1 MKQFFK
7 MYRTNLF
14 LAIGTTICI
23 IWILIAIFANVI
35 TPYDPLAQ
43 DLVTRLK
50 PPSQEHWFGTDR
62 LGRDLLSRVIV
73 GAKLSVSA
81 GLITVILAGIIGS
94 IYGGIAGYIGG
105 TVDDIMMRIA
115 EMVLAFP
122 ALILAMVIGVVLGPS
137 LYNTLL
143 ALVIVA
149 WPTYARVM
157 RSAVIS
163 VKENDYVEAS
173 RALGASNIRILV
185 KEILPNTIGLLVII
199 ATLDIGNQ
207 ILFFSTLSFLGL
219 GTPPP
224 TPEWGA
230 MVADGMDNFMQWWIC
245 TFPGIAILSMAIG
258 ANFIGDGIRDFLDPK
273 LRKEF

>member
-14 LAIGTTICI
+14 FAIGTTICI
-23 IWILIAIFANVI
+23 IWILIAIFANII
-35 TPYDPLAQ
+35 TPYDPLGQ
-43 DLVTRLK
+43 DLVARLK
-50 PPSQEHWFGTDR
+50 PPNHTHLFGTDR
-62 LGRDLLSRVIV
+62 LGRDILSRVIV

-81 GLITVILAGIIGS
+81 GLITVILAGTLGS
-94 IYGGIAGYIGG
+94 IYGGIAGYVGG
-105 TVDDIMMRIA
+105 IVDDIMMRIA

-173 RALGASNIRILV
+173 RALGASNFRILV
-185 KEILPNTIGLLVII
+185 KEILPNTIGLIVII

-245 TFPGIAILSMAIG
+245 TFPGLAILSMAIG

>member
-43 DLVTRLK
+43 DLVHRLK

-62 LGRDLLSRVIV
+62 LGRDILGRVIV

-81 GLITVILAGIIGS
+81 GLITVILAGTIGS
-94 IYGGIAGYIGG
+94 IYGGIAGYVGG

-163 VKENDYVEAS
+163 VKENDYIEAS

-185 KEILPNTIGLLVII
+185 KEILPNTIGLVVII

-207 ILFFSTLSFLGL
+207 ILFFSMSALS
-219 GTPPP
+219 
-224 TPEWGA
+224 
-230 MVADGMDNFMQWWIC
+230 IC
-245 TFPGIAILSMAIG
+245 IEVC
-258 ANFIGDGIRDFLDPK
+258 K
-273 LRKEF
+273 LPYKGSEK

>member
-1 MKQFFK
+1 MKKFFK

-14 LAIGTTICI
+14 FAIGTTICI
-23 IWILIAIFANVI
+23 IWILIAIFANII
-35 TPYDPLAQ
+35 TLYDPLAQ
-43 DLVTRLK
+43 DLVARLK
-50 PPSQEHWFGTDR
+50 PPSHDHWFGTDR
-62 LGRDLLSRVIV
+62 LGRDILSRVIV

-81 GLITVILAGIIGS
+81 GLITVILAGTLGS
-94 IYGGIAGYIGG
+94 IYGGIAGYVGG

-122 ALILAMVIGVVLGPS
+122 ALILAMVIGVILGPS

-163 VKENDYVEAS
+163 IKENDYIESS
-173 RALGASNIRILV
+173 RALGASNIRIIV
-185 KEILPNTIGLLVII
+185 KEILPNAIGLVVII

-230 MVADGMDNFMQWWIC
+230 MVANGMDNFMQWWIC
-245 TFPGIAILSMAIG
+245 TFPGLAILSMAIG

>member
-1 MKQFFK
+1 MKKLFK

-14 LAIGTTICI
+14 FAIGTTICI
-23 IWILIAIFANVI
+23 IWILIAIFANI
-35 TPYDPLAQ
+35 ISLYDPLAQ
-43 DLVTRLK
+43 DLVARLK
-50 PPSQEHWFGTDR
+50 PPSHDHWFGTDR
-62 LGRDLLSRVIV
+62 LGRDILSRVIV

-81 GLITVILAGIIGS
+81 GLITVILAGTLGS
-94 IYGGIAGYIGG
+94 IYGGVAGYVGG

-122 ALILAMVIGVVLGPS
+122 ALILAMVIGVILGPS

-163 VKENDYVEAS
+163 IKENDYIESS
-173 RALGASNIRILV
+173 RALGASNIRIIV
-185 KEILPNTIGLLVII
+185 KEILPNAIGLVVII

-230 MVADGMDNFMQWWIC
+230 MVANGMDNFMQWWIC
-245 TFPGIAILSMAIG
+245 TFPGLAILSMAIG

>member
-14 LAIGTTICI
+14 FAIGTTICI
-23 IWILIAIFANVI
+23 IWILIAIFANII
-35 TPYDPLAQ
+35 TPYDPLGQ
-43 DLVTRLK
+43 DLVARLK
-50 PPSQEHWFGTDR
+50 PPNQTHLFGTDR
-62 LGRDLLSRVIV
+62 LGRDILSRVIV

-81 GLITVILAGIIGS
+81 GLITVILAGTLGS
-94 IYGGIAGYIGG
+94 IYGGIAGYAGG
-105 TVDDIMMRIA
+105 IVDDIMMRIA
-115 EMVLAFP
+115 EMILSFP

-149 WPTYARVM
+149 WPTYARIM

-173 RALGASNIRILV
+173 RALGASNFRILV
-185 KEILPNTIGLLVII
+185 KEILPNTIGLVVII

>member
-7 MYRTNLF
+7 MYRNNLF
-14 LAIGTTICI
+14 FAIGTTICI
-23 IWILIAIFANVI
+23 IWILIAIFANII
-35 TPYDPLAQ
+35 TPYDPLGQ
-43 DLVTRLK
+43 DLVARLK
-50 PPSQEHWFGTDR
+50 PPSQTHLLGTDR
-62 LGRDLLSRVIV
+62 LGRDILSRVIV

-81 GLITVILAGIIGS
+81 GLITVILAGTLGS
-94 IYGGIAGYIGG
+94 IYGGIAGYVGG
-105 TVDDIMMRIA
+105 IVDDIMMRIA

-173 RALGASNIRILV
+173 RALGASNFRILV
-185 KEILPNTIGLLVII
+185 KEILPNTIGLVVII

>member
-1 MKQFFK
+1 MKK
-7 MYRTNLF
+7 IIKLYRNNLF
-14 LAIGTTICI
+14 FAIGSTICLAWI
-23 IWILIAIFANVI
+23 IVAIFSKQIA
-35 TPYDPLAQ
+35 PYDPLAQ
-43 DLVTRLK
+43 DMLNRLQA
-50 PPSQEHWFGTDR
+50 PNANNWLGTDR
-62 LGRDLLSRVIV
+62 LGRDILSRIIV
-73 GAKLSVSA
+73 GARLSVSA
-81 GLITVILAGIIGS
+81 GLITVTLAATIGS
-94 IYGGIAGYIGG
+94 IYGGIAGYVGG
-105 TVDDIMMRIA
+105 VVDDIMMRLA

-122 ALILAMVIGVVLGPS
+122 ALILAMVIGVILGPS

-157 RSAVIS
+157 RSVVIS
-163 VKENDYVEAS
+163 IKENDYVESS

-185 KEILPNTIGLLVII
+185 KEILPNTIGSVVVL

-230 MVADGMDNFMQWWIC
+230 MVSEGMDNFMQWWIS
-245 TFPGIAILSMAIG
+245 TFPGLAILSMSVG

>member
-14 LAIGTTICI
+14 FAIGTTMCI
-23 IWILIAIFANVI
+23 IWVLIAIFANVI

-43 DLVTRLK
+43 DLVHRLK

-62 LGRDLLSRVIV
+62 LGRDILGRVIV

-81 GLITVILAGIIGS
+81 GLITVILAGTIGS
-94 IYGGIAGYIGG
+94 IYGGIAGYVGG

-163 VKENDYVEAS
+163 VKENDYIEAS

-185 KEILPNTIGLLVII
+185 KEILPNTIGLVVII

-245 TFPGIAILSMAIG
+245 TFPGLAILSMAIG
-258 ANFIGDGIRDFLDPK
+258 ANFIGDGVRDFLDPK

>member
-1 MKQFFK
+1 MKKFFK

-14 LAIGTTICI
+14 FAIGTTICI
-23 IWILIAIFANVI
+23 IWILIAIFANII

-43 DLVTRLK
+43 DLADRLK
-50 PPSQEHWFGTDR
+50 TPSRDHWFGTDR
-62 LGRDLLSRVIV
+62 LGRDILSRVIV

-81 GLITVILAGIIGS
+81 GLITVILAGTLGS
-94 IYGGIAGYIGG
+94 IYGGIAGYVGG

-122 ALILAMVIGVVLGPS
+122 ALILAMVIGVILGPS

-163 VKENDYVEAS
+163 IKENDYIESS
-173 RALGASNIRILV
+173 RALGASNIRIIV
-185 KEILPNTIGLLVII
+185 KEILPNAIGLVVII

-230 MVADGMDNFMQWWIC
+230 MVANGMDNFMQWWIC
-245 TFPGIAILSMAIG
+245 TFPGLAILSMAIG

>member
-1 MKQFFK
+1 MKKLFK

-14 LAIGTTICI
+14 FAIGTTICI
-23 IWILIAIFANVI
+23 IWILIAIFANII
-35 TPYDPLAQ
+35 TLYDPLAQ
-43 DLVTRLK
+43 DLVARLK
-50 PPSQEHWFGTDR
+50 PPSHDHWFGTDR
-62 LGRDLLSRVIV
+62 LGRDILSRVIV

-81 GLITVILAGIIGS
+81 GLITVILAGTLGS
-94 IYGGIAGYIGG
+94 IYGGIAGYVGG

-122 ALILAMVIGVVLGPS
+122 ALILAMVIGVILGPS

-163 VKENDYVEAS
+163 IKENDYIESS
-173 RALGASNIRILV
+173 RALGASNIRIIV
-185 KEILPNTIGLLVII
+185 KEILPNAIGLVVII

-230 MVADGMDNFMQWWIC
+230 MVANGMDNFMQWWIC
-245 TFPGIAILSMAIG
+245 TFPGLAILSMAIG

>member
-14 LAIGTTICI
+14 FAIGTTICI
-23 IWILIAIFANVI
+23 IWILIAIFANII
-35 TPYDPLAQ
+35 TPYDPLGQ
-43 DLVTRLK
+43 DLVVRLK
-50 PPSQEHWFGTDR
+50 PPNHTHLFGTDR
-62 LGRDLLSRVIV
+62 LGRDILSRVIV

-81 GLITVILAGIIGS
+81 GLITVILAGTLGS
-94 IYGGIAGYIGG
+94 IYGGIAGYAGG
-105 TVDDIMMRIA
+105 IVDDIMMRIA
-115 EMVLAFP
+115 EMILSFP

-173 RALGASNIRILV
+173 RALGASNFRILV
-185 KEILPNTIGLLVII
+185 KEILPNTIGLIVII

-245 TFPGIAILSMAIG
+245 TFPGLAILSMAIG

>member
-1 MKQFFK
+1 MKKLFK

-14 LAIGTTICI
+14 FAIGTTICI
-23 IWILIAIFANVI
+23 IWILIAIFANII

-43 DLVTRLK
+43 DLADRLK
-50 PPSQEHWFGTDR
+50 TPSRDHWFGTDR
-62 LGRDLLSRVIV
+62 LGRDILSRVIV

-81 GLITVILAGIIGS
+81 GLITVILAGTLGS
-94 IYGGIAGYIGG
+94 IYGGIAGYVGG

-122 ALILAMVIGVVLGPS
+122 ALILAMVIGVILGPS

-157 RSAVIS
+157 RSAVIAI
-163 VKENDYVEAS
+163 KENDYIESS
-173 RALGASNIRILV
+173 RALGASNIRILI
-185 KEILPNTIGLLVII
+185 KEILPNAIGLVVII

-230 MVADGMDNFMQWWIC
+230 MVANGMDNFMQWWIC
-245 TFPGIAILSMAIG
+245 TFPGLAILSMAIG

>member
-1 MKQFFK
+1 MKKLFK

-14 LAIGTTICI
+14 FAIGTTICI
-23 IWILIAIFANVI
+23 IWILIAIFANTI

-43 DLVTRLK
+43 NLVDRLK
-50 PPSQEHWFGTDR
+50 PPSYDHWFGTDR
-62 LGRDLLSRVIV
+62 LGRDILSRVIV

-81 GLITVILAGIIGS
+81 GLITVILAGTIGS
-94 IYGGIAGYIGG
+94 IYGGIAGYVGG

-122 ALILAMVIGVVLGPS
+122 ALILAMVIGVILGPS

-157 RSAVIS
+157 RSAVIAI
-163 VKENDYVEAS
+163 KENDYIESS
-173 RALGASNIRILV
+173 RALGASNIRIIV
-185 KEILPNTIGLLVII
+185 KEILPNAIGLVVII

-230 MVADGMDNFMQWWIC
+230 MVANGMDNFMQWWIC
-245 TFPGIAILSMAIG
+245 TFPGLAILSIAIG

>member
-105 TVDDIMMRIA
+105 IVDDIMMRIA

-245 TFPGIAILSMAIG
+245 TFPGMAILSMAIG

>member
-14 LAIGTTICI
+14 FALGTTICI
-23 IWILIAIFANVI
+23 IWILIAIFANII
-35 TPYDPLAQ
+35 TPYDPLGQ
-43 DLVTRLK
+43 DLVARLK
-50 PPSQEHWFGTDR
+50 PPSQTHLLGTDR
-62 LGRDLLSRVIV
+62 LGRDILSRVIV

-81 GLITVILAGIIGS
+81 GLITVILAGTLGS
-94 IYGGIAGYIGG
+94 IYGGIAGYAGG
-105 TVDDIMMRIA
+105 IVDDIMMRIA
-115 EMVLAFP
+115 EMILSFP
-122 ALILAMVIGVVLGPS
+122 ALILAMVIGVILGPS

-149 WPTYARVM
+149 WPTYARIM

-173 RALGASNIRILV
+173 RALGASNFRILV
-185 KEILPNTIGLLVII
+185 KEILPNTIGLVVII

-245 TFPGIAILSMAIG
+245 TFPGLAILSMAIG

>member
-1 MKQFFK
+1 MKQLFK
-7 MYRTNLF
+7 MYRNNLF
-14 LAIGTTICI
+14 FAIGTTICI
-23 IWILIAIFANVI
+23 VWILIAIFANVI
-35 TPYDPLAQ
+35 TPFDPLGQ
-43 DLVTRLK
+43 DLVARLK
-50 PPSQEHWFGTDR
+50 PPNQTHLLGTDR
-62 LGRDLLSRVIV
+62 LGRDILSRVIV

-81 GLITVILAGIIGS
+81 GLITVILAGTLGS
-94 IYGGIAGYIGG
+94 IYGGIAGYVGG
-105 TVDDIMMRIA
+105 IVDDIMMRIA

-149 WPTYARVM
+149 WPTYARIM

-173 RALGASNIRILV
+173 RALGASNFRILV
-185 KEILPNTIGLLVII
+185 KEILPNTIGLVVII

-245 TFPGIAILSMAIG
+245 TFPGLAILSMAIG

>member
-14 LAIGTTICI
+14 FAIGTTICI
-23 IWILIAIFANVI
+23 IWILIAIFANIV
-35 TPYDPLAQ
+35 TPYDPLGQ
-43 DLVTRLK
+43 DLVARLK
-50 PPSQEHWFGTDR
+50 PPSQTHLLGTDR
-62 LGRDLLSRVIV
+62 LGRDILSRVIV

-81 GLITVILAGIIGS
+81 GLITVILAGTLGS
-94 IYGGIAGYIGG
+94 IYGGIAGYAGG
-105 TVDDIMMRIA
+105 IVDDIMMRIA
-115 EMVLAFP
+115 EMILSFP

-149 WPTYARVM
+149 WPTYARIM

-173 RALGASNIRILV
+173 RALGASNFRILV
-185 KEILPNTIGLLVII
+185 KEILPNTIGLVVII

-245 TFPGIAILSMAIG
+245 TFPGLAILSMAIG

>member
-7 MYRTNLF
+7 MYRNNLF
-14 LAIGTTICI
+14 FAIGTTICI
-23 IWILIAIFANVI
+23 IWILIAIFANII
-35 TPYDPLAQ
+35 TPYDPLGQ
-43 DLVTRLK
+43 DLVARLK
-50 PPSQEHWFGTDR
+50 PPSQTHLLGTDR
-62 LGRDLLSRVIV
+62 LGRDILSRVIV

-81 GLITVILAGIIGS
+81 GLITVILAGTLGS
-94 IYGGIAGYIGG
+94 IYGGIAGYAGG
-105 TVDDIMMRIA
+105 IVDDIMMRIA
-115 EMVLAFP
+115 EMILSFP

-173 RALGASNIRILV
+173 RALGASNFRILV
-185 KEILPNTIGLLVII
+185 KEILPNTIGLVVII

-245 TFPGIAILSMAIG
+245 TFPGLAILSMAIG

>member
-14 LAIGTTICI
+14 FAIGTTICI
-23 IWILIAIFANVI
+23 IWILIAIFANII
-35 TPYDPLAQ
+35 TPYDPLGQ

-50 PPSQEHWFGTDR
+50 PPSQTHLFGTDR
-62 LGRDLLSRVIV
+62 LGRDILSRVIV

-81 GLITVILAGIIGS
+81 GLITVILAGTLGS
-94 IYGGIAGYIGG
+94 IYGGIAGYAGG
-105 TVDDIMMRIA
+105 IVDDIMMRIA
-115 EMVLAFP
+115 EMILSFP

-173 RALGASNIRILV
+173 RALGASNFRILV
-185 KEILPNTIGLLVII
+185 KEILPNTIGLVVII

-245 TFPGIAILSMAIG
+245 TFPGLAILSMAIG